1 MASSPKDILRQQF
14 DAYRR
19 ALSTSEHNSRSRRIC
34 ARTKQHP
41 AVQNAGTLMAYWPHV
56 ERGEV
61 DTRPLIGACVAAG
74 MTVALPVVTR
84 FEAGNPAM
92 EARLFSGTDAL
103 EANRWGLHEPVH
115 GERILPAD
123 LDVIIVPAFGVD
135 QHGHRIGHGSGFY
148 DRFLGDLDCTTIA
161 LSFDACMVNDIPTA
175 PHDVPA
181 TYVITETTTVTPLS
195 RSRASSSAR

>member
-14 DAYRR
+14 DAYRQ
-19 ALSTSEHNSRSRRIC
+19 ALSTTEHNTRSRRIC
-34 ARTKQHP
+34 ARTEQHP
-41 AVQNAGTLMAYWPHV
+41 AVQNARALMAYWPHV

-61 DTRPLIGACVAAG
+61 DTRPLIGTCVAAG
-74 MTVALPVVTR
+74 MTVALPVVTS

-103 EANRWGLHEPVH
+103 KPNRWGLHEPVH
-115 GERILPAD
+115 GERIVPAD
-123 LDVIIVPAFGVD
+123 LDVVIVPAFGVD

-148 DRFLGDLDCTTIA
+148 DCFLSDLDVTTIA
-161 LSFDACMVNDIPTA
+161 LSFDACMVNDIPNA
-175 PHDVPA
+175 PHDVPV

-195 RSRASSSAR
+195 RSRASSPTR